1 MARFLADENFNSHI
15 IRGLLR
21 RNLNMGKSSSPLAH
35 PLNPAYINYQHHSR
49 QCLSRYIRRASNI

>member
-1 MARFLADENFNSHI
+1 MPRFLADENFNNDI

-21 RNLNMGKSSSPLAH
+21 RNLDMGKSSSPPAH

-49 QCLSRYIRRASNI
+49 QCRSR